1 MIKSSSSRSSHFG
14 ESEIGIFRSREGD
27 VSMRA
32 LLWGHLY
39 GASSRAVT
47 KDGKLPNYLG
57 NLQLRPA
64 GVMLSTSKYQAKLV
78 GYPLASLGKK
88 SAFEQS
94 YSSYENNSGVVSQQ
108 LKGAKNGLYRAG
120 LVLHDPKWSNSN
132 QRHLSQS
139 KKVLYC
145 LRVRSLREALASGT
159 SGWRSHTS
167 EVHLVLGNQVQ
178 NQV

>member
-1 MIKSSSSRSSHFG
+1 
-14 ESEIGIFRSREGD
+14 
-27 VSMRA
+27 MRA

-47 KDGKLPNYLG
+47 RDGELPNYLG
-57 NLQLRPA
+57 KLQLRPA

-94 YSSYENNSGVVSQQ
+94 YGSYENNSGVVSQQ

-159 SGWRSHTS
+159 SGWWSHTS
-167 EVHLVLGNQVQ
+167 DLHLALKDQVQ
-178 NQV
+178 NQAWH